1 MATYVSWRISE
12 RVPTATLGKTLALW
26 PEGQECPCRPAL
38 TRPSTSPSWIPQS
51 PESLLGP
58 HDHGP
63 VSFQPAVEL
72 HPGWCS
78 QGSGTSTPAEQD
90 PDNLRV
96 SVAVGTR
103 GSLQAQDWSD
113 DP

>member
-1 MATYVSWRISE
+1 MPLPACIDSPIHQSLLDPSE
-12 RVPTATLGKTLALW
+12 
-26 PEGQECPCRPAL
+26 
-38 TRPSTSPSWIPQS
+38 ST
-51 PESLLGP
+51 ESLLGP